1 MHPAKPGGAARRPLL
16 LALDPGFAALG
27 GALLDRDGALVE
39 VDTCRTEPAPRPKR
53 AAGSWSAQDRAARA
67 GKAWSWLL
75 WLKTCADQ
83 DGQLVAFVAEAN
95 PAGKGADALIALGV
109 GSGLVGAYAQQIG
122 LPPVLELP
130 GGHDRDG
137 WRRAYLQGYFGH
149 RHRPAAAAAGAPDED
164 EANRRR
170 TRARAANRKAEDAAL
185 YAAIGDSATRDHR
198 VGAAPLDELT
208 VREFAL
214 ARLKT
219 WARRPSTL
227 VHALDA
233 IGLGRW
239 ALTYHAGVRAA
250 MGLAPLERP
259 RWGAP

>member
-95 PAGKGADALIALGV
+95 PAGKGAAALIALGV
-109 GSGLVGAYAQQIG
+109 GSALVGAYAQQIG

-137 WRRAYLQGYFGH
+137 WRRAYLQAYFGH
-149 RHRPAAAAAGAPDED
+149 RQRPAAAAAGAATEL
-164 EANRRR
+164 EANTRRS
-170 TRARAANRKAEDAAL
+170 RARAANRKAEDAAL
-185 YAAIGDSATRDHR
+185 YAAIGDQPS
-198 VGAAPLDELT
+198 GAPEVLAGAGTPT
-208 VREFAL
+208 VREFGL

-239 ALTYHAGVRAA
+239 ALTYHPTVRAA
-250 MGLAPLERP
+250 MGLADGEFP

>member
-185 YAAIGDSATRDHR
+185 YAAISDQP
-198 VGAAPLDELT
+198 APSIQRNQIVEMVT

>member
-1 MHPAKPGGAARRPLL
+1 MPPAKYAAPRRKLL
-16 LALDPGFAALG
+16 FALDPGFAALG
-27 GALLDRDGALVE
+27 GALLDRNGALVE
-39 VDTCRTEPAPRPKR
+39 VDTCRTEPSPRPKR
-53 AAGSWSAQDRAARA
+53 AAGSWSAQDRARRA
-67 GKAWSWLL
+67 GDAWSWLL
-75 WLKTCADQ
+75 WMRTCAAQ
-83 DGQLVAFVAEAN
+83 DGELVAFAAEAN

-109 GSGLVGAYAQQIG
+109 GSALVGAFAQELK

-149 RHRPAAAAAGAPDED
+149 RERPAAAAAAAKTED

-170 TRARAANRKAEDAAL
+170 TRARASNRKAEDAEL
-185 YAAIGDSATRDHR
+185 YRVIGEQRSGST
-198 VGAAPLDELT
+198 VGS
-208 VREFAL
+208 VREYGL

-219 WARRPSTL
+219 WSRRPSTL

-239 ALTYHAGVRAA
+239 ALTYHPGVRAA
-250 MGLAPLERP
+250 MGLGAGELP

>member
-1 MHPAKPGGAARRPLL
+1 MPPAKATGAPRRPLL
-16 LALDPGFAALG
+16 FALDPGFAALG

-39 VDTCRTEPAPRPKR
+39 VDTCRTEPAPRPRK
-53 AAGSWSAQDRAARA
+53 AAGSWSAQDRARRA
-67 GKAWSWLL
+67 GAAWSWLL
-75 WLKTCADQ
+75 WMKTSADQ
-83 DGQLVAFVAEAN
+83 DGELVAWAAEAN

-109 GSGLVGAYAQQIG
+109 ASGLVGAYAQQIG

-149 RHRPAAAAAGAPDED
+149 RQRPAAAAAGAADQD
-164 EANRRR
+164 EAIRRR

-185 YAAIGDSATRDHR
+185 YAAIGDSLTPDRR
-198 VGAAPLDELT
+198 VGPNGEST

-214 ARLKT
+214 GRLKT

-239 ALTYHAGVRAA
+239 ALTYHPTVRAA
-250 MGLAPLERP
+250 MGLAAGERP